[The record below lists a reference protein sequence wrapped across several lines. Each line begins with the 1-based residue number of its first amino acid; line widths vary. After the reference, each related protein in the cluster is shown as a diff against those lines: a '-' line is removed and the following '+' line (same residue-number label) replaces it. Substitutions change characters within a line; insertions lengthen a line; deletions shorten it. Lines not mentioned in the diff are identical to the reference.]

1 MRLAATRSSIRPGS
15 GTGPWA
21 AASPCPP
28 LWAPASLA
36 VARSATAS
44 PPSRT
49 SRRSFDIAFSSLSP
63 ASPGRPS
70 PPHHSNLAG
79 GREGSS
85 PPGTLGDVPRPPG
98 AISSPAIRRPA
109 FRMGDSAK
117 RTGRR
122 MDERRKVG
130 LGELFLGFLSV
141 SLSGFGG
148 VLPWAHRTL
157 VEERR
162 WMREAEFL
170 DMLSLCQFL
179 PGPNIVNVSIYVGSR
194 YHGPLGAAV
203 AFSGLML
210 APF

>member
-1 MRLAATRSSIRPGS
+1 
-15 GTGPWA
+15 
-21 AASPCPP
+21 
-28 LWAPASLA
+28 
-36 VARSATAS
+36 
-44 PPSRT
+44 
-49 SRRSFDIAFSSLSP
+49 
-63 ASPGRPS
+63 
-70 PPHHSNLAG
+70 
-79 GREGSS
+79 
-85 PPGTLGDVPRPPG
+85 
-98 AISSPAIRRPA
+98 
-109 FRMGDSAK
+109 
-117 RTGRR
+117 

-130 LGELFLGFLSV
+130 LGELFMGFLSV

-162 WMREAEFL
+162 WMSEAEFL

-210 APF
+210 APFALILVLAALYTRWGNVAVVHGALAGVSAAAAGLVVAMGVKMAMRLRSRPLGLAFAALAFIGVGLLQFPLVAVLLVLAPLSIAASAARLR